1 MNLSNKGKVE
11 FYMRRDRG
19 YRRDIVATQHQTRQ
33 GLTILN
39 NIKEYFLKHPY
50 IAFII
55 KYSVISIIAI
65 VAVTLLGDPI
75 DNLNRLFIPVFLFIV
90 GLIDIWR
97 NKEKKNSQ
105 NIQNIIIVVFF
116 RQMRWK
122 MSFERKKKITN
133 IFLLLLLFFYV
144 VYAITIGFNLQFEY
158 FFRFLFIILM
168 VYRGILFFKN

>member
-1 MNLSNKGKVE
+1 MNLSDKGKVE

-19 YRRDIVATQHQTRQ
+19 YRRDIVATRHQTRQ

-65 VAVTLLGDPI
+65 VVVTLLGDPI
-75 DNLNRLFIPVFLFIV
+75 DNLNRLFIPVFLSIV
-90 GLIDIWR
+90 GLIEIWR

-105 NIQNIIIVVFF
+105 NIIIVVFLD
-116 RQMRWK
+116 R
-122 MSFERKKKITN
+122 
-133 IFLLLLLFFYV
+133 
-144 VYAITIGFNLQFEY
+144 
-158 FFRFLFIILM
+158 
-168 VYRGILFFKN
+168 

>member
-1 MNLSNKGKVE
+1 M
-11 FYMRRDRG
+11 
-19 YRRDIVATQHQTRQ
+19 
-33 GLTILN
+33 N

-97 NKEKKNSQ
+97 NKEKK
-105 NIQNIIIVVFF
+105 F
-116 RQMRWK
+116 
-122 MSFERKKKITN
+122 
-133 IFLLLLLFFYV
+133 
-144 VYAITIGFNLQFEY
+144 
-158 FFRFLFIILM
+158 
-168 VYRGILFFKN
+168 

>member
-1 MNLSNKGKVE
+1 M
-11 FYMRRDRG
+11 
-19 YRRDIVATQHQTRQ
+19 
-33 GLTILN
+33 N

-97 NKEKKNSQ
+97 NKEKKS
-105 NIQNIIIVVFF
+105 
-116 RQMRWK
+116 
-122 MSFERKKKITN
+122 
-133 IFLLLLLFFYV
+133 
-144 VYAITIGFNLQFEY
+144 G
-158 FFRFLFIILM
+158 
-168 VYRGILFFKN
+168 